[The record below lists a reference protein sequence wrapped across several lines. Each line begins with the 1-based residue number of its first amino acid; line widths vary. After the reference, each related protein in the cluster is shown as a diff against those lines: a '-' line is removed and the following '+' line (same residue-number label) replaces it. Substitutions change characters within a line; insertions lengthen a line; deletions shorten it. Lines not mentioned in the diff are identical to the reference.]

1 MYEKYKTHLQNKL
14 HLGIGTKLEFSEH
27 ALYVKNESSMNWIHS
42 LKHFQFAL
50 EVPLSARTVL
60 QDHTKLLSVGM
71 A

>member
-1 MYEKYKTHLQNKL
+1 MNEKYKTRIQNKL
-14 HLGIGTKLEFSEH
+14 HLGIVTKLEISELT
-27 ALYVKNESSMNWIHS
+27 LYVKYESSMNWMYS

-60 QDHTKLLSVGM
+60 QDHTKLLRVGM